1 MFNIIGK
8 INQVVLLL
16 AGLLVI
22 FMLGKE
28 LIDKLKPRQAYERPK
43 VAIEQPQNKK
53 EIVEVK
59 VETNFLLKVKDV
71 YVFSLE
77 SDTIDLT
84 KSRYADERVAEFR
97 MPSRSYS
104 RDQMINM
111 IFLTE
116 SGKKTV
122 LLDRDALIG
131 EFYPAKFESNELGGI
146 FNSNVYHIATED
158 SNSDGYLSEKDN
170 FSIYVSNYDGTGLK
184 KIIDNVMR
192 SFVLRDNTLIIR
204 TGTKYESQYYTF
216 DLLGESLVE
225 LDAGT
230 QLTKQSTGLR

>member
-28 LIDKLKPRQAYERPK
+28 LIDKLKPRPPYERPK
-43 VAIEQPQNKK
+43 VAIEQPKNKE

-59 VETNFLLKVKDV
+59 IETNFLLKVKDV

-77 SDTIDLT
+77 SDTIDPT

-111 IFLTE
+111 VFLKE
-116 SGKKTV
+116 DGNKTV

-131 EFYPAKFESNELGGI
+131 EFYPAKFESNDMGDV
-146 FNSNVYHIATED
+146 FTSNVYHIATED
-158 SNSDGYLSEKDN
+158 SNTDGYLSEKDN
-170 FSIYVSNYDGTGLK
+170 FSIYVSNYDGSGLK
-184 KIIDNVMR
+184 KVIDNVIR
-192 SFVLRDNTLIIR
+192 SFVLKDNTLIIR
-204 TGTKYESQYYTF
+204 TGTKYKSQYYIY
-216 DLLGESLVE
+216 DLLNDSLVE